1 MRRDRRPTYVVAA
14 FEYLYPASGASQVR
28 SSHQAVVPAADDD
41 SVQRAFCHVIPV
53 RSALV
58 TFDLVGPTGVGQ
70 SGILSG
76 FAERAALPQQ
86 VPTLVEGHFQRSQ
99 SLLLFGFV
107 YFPALQFR
115 PELLLFGNEP
125 VNFGEDVLIFGH
137 TTSLPDY
144 R

>member
-1 MRRDRRPTYVVAA
+1 MRRNRRSTYVVAA

-86 VPTLVEGHFQRSQ
+86 VPTLVEGHFQ
-99 SLLLFGFV
+99 
-107 YFPALQFR
+107 
-115 PELLLFGNEP
+115 
-125 VNFGEDVLIFGH
+125 
-137 TTSLPDY
+137 
-144 R
+144 